1 MREIRNFSPGLFL
14 TAMNSILVHIK
25 DSRYNAV
32 SITLYGGF
40 FLTWLLA
47 MATRLAMLWLL
58 DLPLSERALRTGAG
72 VVGLTGLCRWLHREL
87 SAWQLPVRPASWVV
101 RWTTLP
107 FWRATHPK
115 AGWVVA
121 TGITGKT
128 QRSIE
133 SLDVDK
139 GRHAKNQSHGCTS
152 KSEFIRGIWRW
163 LALSYD
169 RFFNARR
176 YFVCG
181 LYNLAY

>member
-1 MREIRNFSPGLFL
+1 
-14 TAMNSILVHIK
+14 
-25 DSRYNAV
+25 
-32 SITLYGGF
+32 
-40 FLTWLLA
+40 

-58 DLPLSERALRTGAG
+58 DFPLTERALRTGAG
-72 VVGLTGLCRWLHREL
+72 VVGLTGLCRWLRREL

-163 LALSYD
+163 LTLSYD

-181 LYNLAY
+181 LHNLAY